1 MERSDK
7 VFRIYTKE
15 KNSRELFNVNLTKE
29 EVETVMK
36 GNLFLDHPDI
46 DKESCI
52 IVEQEQ
58 PFIYPTFSDNNI
70 REKTREELVEEGI
83 EIELQ
88 EGEVIQDKKL
98 VTFPKPSEYHAWNGH
113 EWTVDLQAVKNKKR
127 EELKAIREEKI
138 AENIEV
144 HGSLFQVRE
153 KDLEN
158 FEDVARAIRREKRQL
173 TDKRAWV
180 LADNTIKEFTYAEL
194 LDVLDER
201 AERKD
206 KIFAKFAM
214 LSIQLEKCDTVES
227 IENIKF

>member
-1 MERSDK
+1 M
-7 VFRIYTKE
+7 FRIYTKE

>member
-7 VFRIYTKE
+7 VFRIYTME
-15 KNSRELFNVNLTKE
+15 KNSKELFNVNLTKD
-29 EVETVMK
+29 EVDKVMG
-36 GNLFLDHPDI
+36 GNIFLDHPDV

-58 PFIYPTFSDNNI
+58 PFLHPTFANGSI

-83 EIELQ
+83 EVELQ
-88 EGEVIQDKKL
+88 EGEIIRDKKL
-98 VTFPKPSEYHAWNGH
+98 ITLARPSKWHTWEKEKWV
-113 EWTVDLQAVKNKKR
+113 VDLEAVKNKKR

-144 HGSLFQVRE
+144 HGFLFQVRE

-227 IENIKF
+227 IENINF

>member
-1 MERSDK
+1 M
-7 VFRIYTKE
+7 FRIYTME
-15 KNSRELFNVNLTKE
+15 KNSKELFNVNLTKD
-29 EVETVMK
+29 EVDKVMG
-36 GNLFLDHPDI
+36 GNIFLDHPDV

-58 PFIYPTFSDNNI
+58 PFLHPTFANGSI

-83 EIELQ
+83 EVELQ
-88 EGEVIQDKKL
+88 EGEIIRDKKL
-98 VTFPKPSEYHAWNGH
+98 ITLARPSKWHTWEKEKWV
-113 EWTVDLQAVKNKKR
+113 VDLEAVKNKKR

-144 HGSLFQVRE
+144 HGFLFQVRE

-227 IENIKF
+227 IENINF

>member
-1 MERSDK
+1 M
-7 VFRIYTKE
+7 FRIYTKE

-36 GNLFLDHPDI
+36 GNLFLDHSDI

-58 PFIYPTFSDNNI
+58 PFVYPTFANDSI
-70 REKTREELVEEGI
+70 REKTREELVGDGV
-83 EIELQ
+83 EIDLQ
-88 EGEVIQDKKL
+88 DGEVIQDKKL
-98 VTFPKPSEYHAWNGH
+98 ITIPKPSEYHVWNRT
-113 EWTVDLQAVKNKKR
+113 EWTVDLRAVKNKKR

>member
-1 MERSDK
+1 M
-7 VFRIYTKE
+7 FRIYTKE

-58 PFIYPTFSDNNI
+58 PFIYPTFSDGNI
-70 REKTREELVEEGI
+70 REKTREELVGDGV
-83 EIELQ
+83 EIDLQ
-88 EGEVIQDKKL
+88 EGEIIQDKKL
-98 VTFPKPSEYHAWNGH
+98 IILARPSKWHTWSGT
-113 EWTVDLQAVKNKKR
+113 EWTVGLQAVKNKKR